1 LQDYPL
7 SRAVSANASLPYLPH
22 VDGLRAVAVALV
34 VIFHAWPSALPG
46 GFIGVDI
53 FFVISGFIITRQL
66 AQEMKEGR
74 FSFLAF
80 LGRRVRRLVPAAFVC
95 CALVSIVAVL
105 LLMPEAL
112 SAYSESL
119 VATWTMTANF
129 YFFQNTGYFDASSA
143 EAPLLHMWSLAVEDQ
158 FYLTWPLLLLLMYRK
173 LGSRSRIVLAV
184 LLLAV
189 LSLAHSEFAAR
200 SNPSLAFFL
209 PFSRAFELLA
219 GCMLAIGAP
228 LMSAPGARVLA
239 ALDTIGLLLV
249 AGSVLALHEGVPFP
263 GFAVAPAII
272 GTVLLIAGGLTGP
285 TPVSRLLSLRPVV
298 VVGLMSYSIY
308 LYHWPLIAFATYRL
322 GRPPDAS
329 EAAML
334 VAAGFLLGALSWLL
348 IEQKLTRRLGL
359 YELQP
364 SGILKGLVAA
374 SAALCAFAG
383 ATVAAHGWPQRLD
396 NVAYNVYKAASTG
409 NPMRKSCDG
418 YDQAFANNSRCTFG
432 KPLAEGASYDVAVF
446 GDSNGDHF
454 VPMIAKLA
462 TDAGLSGRQ
471 VTQSACASLIGGT
484 RLTTRKNLPSS
495 DETCTRY
502 QETIIAFLDRNPGLK
517 LAVLSSAWNGYDI
530 TKPNRLTPSG
540 FTGKTIPFSVLAAE
554 TISIFRKR
562 GIEVLV
568 IGQIP
573 FMDTFSMAC
582 YVDAARRDTE
592 KVDCTEPRAEIE
604 SELNITQKAFHDLAA
619 LDKDV
624 TFFSILDLLC
634 DDKFCSA
641 FKDDQLLYRNNGHLN
656 ALGAAYLARY
666 AKLPELNPTPV
677 TTQH

>member
-1 LQDYPL
+1 L
-7 SRAVSANASLPYLPH
+7 SRAPTANSSLPYLPH

-66 AQEMKEGR
+66 AQEMEEGH
-74 FSFLAF
+74 FSFFAF

-95 CALVSIVAVL
+95 SVLVSIAAVL

-119 VATWTMTANF
+119 AATWTMTANF
-129 YFFQNTGYFDASSA
+129 YFYAHTGYFDASSA

-173 LGSRSRIVLAV
+173 LGARSRIALAV
-184 LLLAV
+184 LLLAL
-189 LSLAHSEFAAR
+189 LSLAHSELAAR

-209 PFSRAFELLA
+209 PLSRAFELLA

-228 LMSAPGARVLA
+228 LISPPGMRVRA
-239 ALDTIGLLLV
+239 VLDTIGLLLV
-249 AGSVLALHEGVPFP
+249 AGSVFALHENVPFP
-263 GFAVAPAII
+263 GLAVVPAII

-298 VVGLMSYSIY
+298 LLGLMSYSIY
-308 LYHWPLIAFATYRL
+308 LYHWPLIALATYRL
-322 GRPPDAS
+322 GRLPDAG
-329 EAAML
+329 EAALL
-334 VAAGFLLGALSWLL
+334 VSAGLVLGALSWLL
-348 IEQKLTRRLGL
+348 VEQKLTRRLGL

-374 SAALCAFAG
+374 AAVLCTFAG
-383 ATVAAHGWPQRLD
+383 ATVAAKGWPQRLD
-396 NVAYNVYKAASTG
+396 EVAYNVYKAASTG

-418 YDQAFANNSRCTFG
+418 YDQAFTNNSRCTFG
-432 KPLAEGASYDVAVF
+432 KPLAEGASYDIAVF

-462 TDAGLSGRQ
+462 ADAGLSGRQ

-484 RLTTRKNLPSS
+484 RLASGKKLPSS

-517 LAVLSSAWNGYDI
+517 LAVLSSVWNGYDF
-530 TKPNRLTPSG
+530 TKPNHLAPSS
-540 FTGKTIPFSVLAAE
+540 FAGKTIPFSVLAAE

-604 SELNITQKAFHDLAA
+604 SELDLPQKAFHDIVA

-624 TFFSILDLLC
+624 TFLSIVDLLC
-634 DDKFCSA
+634 DDRFCSA
-641 FKDDQLLYRNNGHLN
+641 FKDDHLLYRNNGHLN
-656 ALGAAYLARY
+656 AAGAAYLARY
-666 AKLPELNPTPV
+666 ATLPELDTPPV
-677 TTQH
+677 TSEH